1 MLSQD
6 IEREHLK
13 KQLEEV
19 GKDIENIEKEINE
32 LQSFTRIKEF
42 QLEKKRNLKHSI
54 ETRLNNLDKEDVD
67 ISLASHLDSKKVN
80 DRDNNFKQNN
90 ETIISNEV
98 QINNYS
104 AKINETKNIFI
115 KTDLTIRRKK
125 IELQNM
131 FLKNKNVIIENRQRM
146 YIAASRLAI
155 ERENRSENF
164 KVSVNNIKLRKMQEK
179 YETKVTET
187 HVLEEHKRELE
198 NNGNKITSRIMGKI
212 INVYNKRDERVRSKF
227 QKLLNTKSELIELK
241 SARQF
246 YINPELTRNEQRVLE
261 GNGLSYDDIKE
272 SVLYQGTDAEVV
284 KDANGEMFV
293 RKNNGEIVTISA
305 EQFQEYLSNQA
316 VVEPEEE
323 IKGKVA

>member
-6 IEREHLK
+6 IEKEHLK

-19 GKDIENIEKEINE
+19 EKDIESIEKEINE

-42 QLEKKRNLKHSI
+42 QLEKKKNLKHSL
-54 ETRLNNLDKEDVD
+54 ETRLNNLSNNDK
-67 ISLASHLDSKKVN
+67 SLSSYLNSEKVAE
-80 DRDNNFKQNN
+80 RDNNFKQNS
-90 ETIISNEV
+90 TAIKANEV

-104 AKINETKNIFI
+104 AKINETKNVFV
-115 KTDLTIRRKK
+115 KTDLMIRRKK

-131 FLKNKNVIIENRQRM
+131 FLEKKNVIIENRQRM
-146 YIAASRLAI
+146 YIAISRLAI

-187 HVLEEHKRELE
+187 HGLEEHKRELE
-198 NNGNKITSRIMGKI
+198 NSGNKITSRIMGKI

-284 KDANGEMFV
+284 KDSNGEMFV

-316 VVEPEEE
+316 VVGPEEE